1 MNCSLFE
8 SFVMFFGIINSP
20 TIFQTMINNIFWN
33 LITESIMIV
42 YLDNIL
48 IFTQTLEEHYK
59 AVCRVLE
66 VLAEYKLFL
75 CLEKYEFDRFYTEYL
90 DLVISEMVNI
100 LYDIIIPE
108 SFILS
113 LILYVTLCYN
123 PNTKFQI
130 GK

>member
-1 MNCSLFE
+1 M
-8 SFVMFFGIINSP
+8 INSP

-42 YLDNIL
+42 YLANIL
-48 IFTQTLEEHYK
+48 IFTQTLEEHCK

-75 CLEKYEFDRFYTEYL
+75 CLEKYEFDRFYTKYL
-90 DLVISEMVNI
+90 DLVISEMINI
-100 LYDIIIPE
+100 LYDIIILG
-108 SFILS
+108 SFTLS
-113 LILYVTLCYN
+113 LILYVTPYYN
-123 PNTKFQI
+123 PNSKFQI

>member
-1 MNCSLFE
+1 MNYSLFE
-8 SFVMFFGIINSP
+8 FFVIFFGMINSP

-42 YLDNIL
+42 YLANIL
-48 IFTQTLEEHYK
+48 IFTQTLEEHCK

-90 DLVISEMVNI
+90 DLVISEMINI
-100 LYDIIIPE
+100 LYDIIILE
-108 SFILS
+108 SFTLS
-113 LILYVTLCYN
+113 LILYVTPYYN
-123 PNTKFQI
+123 SNSKFQI